1 MIYWITAICICAAML
16 VQYLCSS
23 RIMPMKQ
30 AITLNKAGPTRY
42 PLRERT
48 PERAGDVPR
57 QPAGQPPQAISR
69 LSPIPRSSS
78 PPQGEGAGGPR
89 SRVPPQRVGRLRFP
103 GAHGSRARGFTGVQ
117 RHHSPAP
124 PSLPTEQRRLARPS
138 PLTPPTRRSRGSTS
152 RGWSGLPCPTPRH
165 WSRCLYQRVPQLFA
179 VFSLLM
185 E

>member
-30 AITLNKAGPTRY
+30 AISLNKAGPTRY

-89 SRVPPQRVGRLRFP
+89 SRVPPTMDDFDSPEHTDREPEDSQESSGTTVG
-103 GAHGSRARGFTGVQ
+103 A
-117 RHHSPAP
+117 
-124 PSLPTEQRRLARPS
+124 
-138 PLTPPTRRSRGSTS
+138 PLTTN
-152 RGWSGLPCPTPRH
+152 
-165 WSRCLYQRVPQLFA
+165 
-179 VFSLLM
+179 
-185 E
+185 